1 MDLRPAE
8 VTSILEKEIESYKGE
23 TAMQSVGTVLSVG
36 DGVARVY
43 GLDDC
48 MMSELLEFQNGV
60 RGVALNLEED
70 NVGCV
75 LLGDATK
82 VKEGDT
88 VRSSGRVISVP
99 TGDALLGRVLNA
111 LGDPRDGKGPLAV
124 TESDWRPIES
134 PAPSVPERQP
144 VKEPLQTG
152 IKAIDAM
159 IPIGRGQREL
169 IIGDRQTGKSA
180 LLIDTILNQKTT
192 GGGDPKNP
200 AQMIC
205 IYVAVGQKQSTVVDV
220 VRRLEAA
227 GAMAYTIVVLASAI
241 EEASM
246 QYLAPYAGV
255 TMAERFR
262 DEGRH
267 VVIMYDDLYKQ
278 ALAYRQV
285 MLLLRRPPGREAFPG
300 DVFNLHS
307 RLLERA
313 AKLSDDAPKVNPR
326 YKKGGGSIT
335 ALPVVETQEG
345 DVAAYI
351 PTNVISI
358 TDGQIFLESNLF
370 NSGVR
375 PAVNA
380 GISVSRVGGSAQIPA
395 MKKIAGGMR
404 LNLAQFREL
413 AAFAQFGSDLDKAT
427 QSVLTRGEKLVEILK
442 QGQYV
447 PIPVEEQILIIY
459 AGTSGGLDDVPTKN
473 IQEFEKAFLRHM
485 KDAHPEVAEEIRK
498 TKQVS
503 DEAKK
508 TLDQAVATVK
518 ADFAAATAPAPAA
531 KKAPPA
537 PAAPAPAAK
546 KH

>member
-8 VTSILEKEIESYKGE
+8 VTSILEKEIENYKGE

-36 DGVARVY
+36 DGVSRVY

-48 MMSELLEFQNGV
+48 MMSELLEFPNGV

-99 TGDALLGRVLNA
+99 TGDAILGRVVNA
-111 LGDPRDGKGPLAV
+111 LGDPRDGKGPLGV
-124 TESDWRPIES
+124 TEKDWRPIEA

-200 AQMIC
+200 AQVLC
-205 IYVAVGQKQSTVVDV
+205 IYVAIGQKQSNVVDM

-227 GAMAYTIVVLASAI
+227 GAMAYTIVVVASAA

-255 TMAERFR
+255 TMGERFR

-313 AKLSDDAPKVNPR
+313 AKLSDEAPKINPR
-326 YKKGGGSIT
+326 YLKGGGSIT

-370 NSGVR
+370 NSGMR

-380 GISVSRVGGSAQIPA
+380 GISVSRVGGAAQIPA
-395 MKKIAGGMR
+395 MKKIAGGLR

-427 QSVLTRGEKLVEILK
+427 KSVLTRGEKLVEILK

-459 AGTSGGLDDVPTKN
+459 AGTSGGLDDFPTRLVT
-473 IQEFEKAFLRHM
+473 EFEKAFLRHM
-485 KDAHPEVAEEIRK
+485 RDTHPEVAEGIRTTK
-498 TKQVS
+498 TLS

-508 TLDQAVATVK
+508 VLDQAIATVK
-518 ADFAAATAPAPAA
+518 ADLAPATPTTSGGA
-531 KKAPPA
+531 KR
-537 PAAPAPAAK
+537 
-546 KH
+546 